1 MSVRDKYRSTF
12 NELQRAESIPEKISV
27 FRRAWAWVIVASQ
40 KALAR
45 FGLIVIPIYLI
56 VLSLW
61 TFNDCGDIP
70 VFLFS
75 IGIGIF
81 ICTLYP
87 PFYAYGKKKALED
100 RQDRINHQLE
110 PLHEGELST
119 EEVNKFIPLR
129 MHRICNMAFTFV
141 LTMAP
146 LLTYHTF
153 NTFSSRDQ
161 MPVRDVRNEYD
172 AAVRRVQRTDK
183 LPPKVLFVLR
193 AVSSCFGFC
202 MSIFLITVGWINRK
216 NCEEDKHIPYWLIV
230 TGIVIFISAL
240 NFPFYLIGW
249 RRARHSLAPQIP
261 TETDIKN
268 ATPFKMHRISR
279 FTFCCL
285 CMCIPIGIIWTL
297 NIFHDHDNCDSLT
310 YWTAF
315 SVSILYLCWMALMV
329 SVCLLGCCMVGA
341 SRVAKQ
347 VTSVKQKK
355 QQRTS
360 ANVQTA

>member
-81 ICTLYP
+81 VCTLYP

-110 PLHEGELST
+110 PLHQGELST

-153 NTFSSRDQ
+153 SMFSSRDQ
-161 MPVRDVRNEYD
+161 CNVLTFWTSFVLSIIYSFWILILLSGCFLCCFCISVPHLMEKFNRNSERDVEAGN
-172 AAVRRVQRTDK
+172 
-183 LPPKVLFVLR
+183 
-193 AVSSCFGFC
+193 S
-202 MSIFLITVGWINRK
+202 
-216 NCEEDKHIPYWLIV
+216 
-230 TGIVIFISAL
+230 
-240 NFPFYLIGW
+240 
-249 RRARHSLAPQIP
+249 
-261 TETDIKN
+261 
-268 ATPFKMHRISR
+268 
-279 FTFCCL
+279 
-285 CMCIPIGIIWTL
+285 
-297 NIFHDHDNCDSLT
+297 
-310 YWTAF
+310 
-315 SVSILYLCWMALMV
+315 
-329 SVCLLGCCMVGA
+329 
-341 SRVAKQ
+341 
-347 VTSVKQKK
+347 
-355 QQRTS
+355 
-360 ANVQTA
+360 